1 MSPEASLADR
11 VLVIVLDGVGCGE
24 APDSAEYG
32 DVGANTLG
40 HVAQTQPEMR
50 LPNLER
56 WGLGHVTPMAHVRPI
71 PIDEC
76 VASFG
81 RCRERAVGKDTT
93 SGHWEMSGV
102 VVEQPFATFP
112 EGFPAD
118 LVERFVREAGIP
130 GVLGN
135 CAASGTEIITR
146 LGEEHLRTGKPI
158 LYTSADSVF
167 QLAAHEEA
175 FGLERLYEI
184 SLVARRIVD
193 EVQISRVIARPFV
206 GTSAKDFKRTH
217 HRKDY
222 SQTPPGQTAMELA
235 RSFKVPTIG
244 VGKIWNIFNG
254 AGLEHS
260 IETHDNA
267 DGLKA
272 IEAALRDYPR
282 GLIFVNLVDFDM
294 IYGHRRDSAGFARA
308 LEEFDTFLP
317 RLEQLLTP
325 RDLVLVTADHG
336 IDPTYRGTDHTREYV
351 PQKTNKHKKPT
362 NDLGTRETYAD
373 VGQTALHALTGR
385 PYLLRV
391 GRSVLRE
398 MKA

>member
-1 MSPEASLADR
+1 M
-11 VLVIVLDGVGCGE
+11 
-24 APDSAEYG
+24 
-32 DVGANTLG
+32 AN
-40 HVAQTQPEMR
+40 
-50 LPNLER
+50 
-56 WGLGHVTPMAHVRPI
+56 VRPI
-71 PIDEC
+71 PIGEC

-102 VVEQPFATFP
+102 VVERPFATFP
-112 EGFPAD
+112 EGFPTD

-175 FGLERLYEI
+175 FGLERLYKICE
-184 SLVARRIVD
+184 VARRIVD

-217 HRKDY
+217 HRKDF

-254 AGLEHS
+254 AGLDQS
-260 IETHDNA
+260 IETHDNS

-351 PQKTNKHKKPT
+351 PLLAYMPGVSAR
-362 NDLGTRETYAD
+362 DLGTRDTYAD